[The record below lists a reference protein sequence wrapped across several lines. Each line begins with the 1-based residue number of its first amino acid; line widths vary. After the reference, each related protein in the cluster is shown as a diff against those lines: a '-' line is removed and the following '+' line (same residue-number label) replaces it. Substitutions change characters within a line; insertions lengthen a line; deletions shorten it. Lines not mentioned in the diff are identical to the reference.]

1 MTGNR
6 KSAVVTA
13 FNLIVALIVVAV
25 LGLPGTLLA
34 ADANESALAFVQQ
47 RHLGDSLAW
56 LGFQVAARTTT
67 YAGIVQKVGKVQG
80 QTIVQDALQRLQ
92 PTYQDQWN
100 RNMAAAYAE
109 SFTPAEMRTLNEGN
123 PPKALADKFK
133 AKEKDVGLSMKSKST
148 ELLNSYVAKALLDA
162 VTKVSR

>member
-1 MTGNR
+1 MTGDR
-6 KSAVVTA
+6 KPAVVTA
-13 FNLIVALIVVAV
+13 FKLLFILLV
-25 LGLPGTLLA
+25 LLTFDLPGTVLA
-34 ADANESALAFVQQ
+34 ADANENALAFVQQ

-56 LGFQVAARTTT
+56 MGFQVASRTTT

-80 QTIVQDALQRLQ
+80 QTIVQDELQRLQ

-109 SFTPAEMRTLNEGN
+109 SFTPGEMRVLNEGN
-123 PPKALADKFK
+123 PPKDLADKFR
-133 AKEKDVGLSMKSKST
+133 AKQKDVGSSMKAKSAD
-148 ELLNSYVAKALLDA
+148 LLNSYVTKALFNA

>member
-1 MTGNR
+1 MTGNH
-6 KSAVVTA
+6 KSKGVTA
-13 FNLIVALIVVAV
+13 FNLLCAMLVVGV
-25 LGLPGTLLA
+25 LGLPGTVLA
-34 ADANESALAFVQQ
+34 ADANENALIFVQKQ
-47 RHLGDSLAW
+47 HLGDGLAW
-56 LGFQVAARTTT
+56 LGFQVASRTTT

-92 PTYQDQWN
+92 PTYQEQWN

-148 ELLNSYVAKALLDA
+148 DLLNSYVAKALLDA
-162 VTKVSR
+162 VTKISR